1 MTETIELLLK
11 QIEKRKLL
19 PPLLAGLMA
28 GLMGLGLM
36 GAGAWLIAWAARQ
49 PPLYTLALG
58 VTCVRACG
66 IFRAVFR
73 YLERYFAH
81 SLAFS
86 AYSRLQQHVYQRAAK
101 ALPLKSGSLAQGVW
115 LERLL
120 QDCGLWRDTYVRT
133 LLPLSVAFCLT
144 LCFCAAL
151 CSYSPL
157 ASASLALVFLLLIL
171 LPLTFPSQKLPSQA
185 AYRQEIIEML
195 AGREDLL
202 DEIFSRFCLG
212 K

>member
-1 MTETIELLLK
+1 MTETTGLLLK

-19 PPLLAGLMA
+19 LPLLMGLLA
-28 GLMGLGLM
+28 SLMGLGLL

-73 YLERYFAH
+73 YLERYLAH

-86 AYSRLQQHVYQRAAK
+86 AYSSLQQLVYRRAAQ
-101 ALPLKSGSLAQGVW
+101 ALPLKSGALAQGMW

-120 QDCGLWRDTYVRT
+120 QDCALWRDTYVRA

-144 LCFCAAL
+144 LCF
-151 CSYSPL
+151 
-157 ASASLALVFLLLIL
+157 
-171 LPLTFPSQKLPSQA
+171 
-185 AYRQEIIEML
+185 
-195 AGREDLL
+195 
-202 DEIFSRFCLG
+202 
-212 K
+212 